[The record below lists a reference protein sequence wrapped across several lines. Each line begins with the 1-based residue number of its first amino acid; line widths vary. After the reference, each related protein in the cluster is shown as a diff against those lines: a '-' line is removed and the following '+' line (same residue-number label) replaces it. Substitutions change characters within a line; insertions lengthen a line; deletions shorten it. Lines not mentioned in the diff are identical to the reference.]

1 MREKQDE
8 TFPRE
13 KRPKKED
20 KNSYIILGA
29 IIGFA
34 AGLLGDH
41 PAIGM
46 LIGVII
52 GKLLYDAKNKD

>member
-1 MREKQDE
+1 MSEEQDKKIPDKKG
-8 TFPRE
+8 PR
-13 KRPKKED
+13 KED

-34 AGLLGDH
+34 AGLLWDH

-52 GKLLYDAKNKD
+52 GKLVYDGKNKG